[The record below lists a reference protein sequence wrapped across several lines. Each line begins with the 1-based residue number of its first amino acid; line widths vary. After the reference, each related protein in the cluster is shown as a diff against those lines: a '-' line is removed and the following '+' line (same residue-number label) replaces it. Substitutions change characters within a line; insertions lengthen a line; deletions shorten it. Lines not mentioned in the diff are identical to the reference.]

1 MRPAKWIEISWSN
14 EGVFLVER
22 ERPKVRAIQW
32 VCRTE
37 KTGTVGYG
45 EWCYSWEWETG
56 CGGRKS
62 DCRGNRSQMARETR
76 TTSCWQCVVWIGGA
90 KAKDMATSYTFLI
103 VIQAKEERR
112 HHWFGWR
119 KVGRLKSL
127 SSFSFLVWSLSC
139 PYVCLYGKILDLFV

>member
-1 MRPAKWIEISWSN
+1 MKEC
-14 EGVFLVER
+14 FLWR
-22 ERPKVRAIQW
+22 EKGPRWEWYSGFAEPRRLVQW
-32 VCRTE
+32 VVVSDART
-37 KTGTVGYG
+37 GSG
-45 EWCYSWEWETG
+45 ETG
-56 CGGRKS
+56 CGGQKS
-62 DCRGNRSQMARETR
+62 DCRGNRSQIARDTR